1 MQEVLKALWDG
12 DYRGQILLCNIAN
25 QLQNKTIMARD
36 IELFARA
43 AEQRSDT
50 FRSRSEVMGMPFPS
64 ASASSASKLYFK
76 SHIRPKPDPNRLYA
90 RVMPLT
96 LLLNQLAGSIRS
108 PSVLRTILA
117 EGPTDDNKVRER
129 RQRILQR
136 SLRREHPIANGT
148 LDTWSLPPEIKE
160 VEWFSGEMTGN
171 LSFGDK
177 GRPVFVA
184 PIIEG
189 GSLAG
194 AFAGASSMDGLADV
208 IRDILGLDH
217 FGKMW
222 FDRKLRQRQPVLLAL
237 VLFREA
243 QVRGYTIA
251 RPTAFDET
259 SEARFRGA
267 FGAPE
272 KTPGP
277 CGRTADLSRIGS
289 NPCEG
294 ASEVVVE
301 NGPFVGSR
309 SVLFTVLGEVS
320 DPRSDAYDPNAN
332 VQERDKIFVAHCS
345 GPQTRDEVIEK
356 IVVALS

>member
-1 MQEVLKALWDG
+1 MQEALKALWDN

-36 IELFARA
+36 IKLFAMA

-117 EGPTDDNKVRER
+117 EGPTDDIKVRER
-129 RQRILQR
+129 RQKVLQR
-136 SLRREHPIANGT
+136 CLRREHQVANGT
-148 LDTWSLPPEIKE
+148 FETWSLPPQIQE

-171 LSFGDK
+171 LSFGEK

-194 AFAGASSMDGLADV
+194 AFAGATSMDGLADV
-208 IRDILGLDH
+208 IRDTLGLDH
-217 FGKMW
+217 LGKMW

-267 FGAPE
+267 FGPPE

-277 CGRTADLSRIGS
+277 CGRTVDLARIGS
-289 NPCEG
+289 IPCEG

-332 VQERDKIFVAHCS
+332 AQERDKIFVAHCS